1 MGNNCHLQLQHT
13 QLWSIVFH
21 HLKKDATSVTD
32 LEHSISGGFKLSY
45 FLIKLLSKWG
55 WKEKSSQARLYP
67 PDVQQQTR
75 RKSGYGFSILIQK
88 SGRMLPWIYHPNWK
102 MSYSIDAFQKTSVHL
117 HTSAV
122 SKLTAHSFQPQRQE
136 AAAWS
141 ATSSVTE
148 LLRPVDWCQWARKGW
163 Q

>member
-1 MGNNCHLQLQHT
+1 MKCSIPPSEKGCDQCDSPGTGQL
-13 QLWSIVFH
+13 
-21 HLKKDATSVTD
+21 
-32 LEHSISGGFKLSY
+32 SGGFKLSY
-45 FLIKLLSKWG
+45 FLNKLHGKWG
-55 WKEKSSQARLYP
+55 WKEESSQAWFYP

-75 RKSGYGFSILIQK
+75 RKSRYGVSILMHK
-88 SGRMLPWIYHPNWK
+88 SSGMLSWIYHPK
-102 MSYSIDAFQKTSVHL
+102 RTMSYSIGAFHKTSVHL

-122 SKLTAHSFQPQRQE
+122 SKLTAHSFQPQRRE

-148 LLRPVDWCQWARKGW
+148 LLRPVDWCWWARKCW